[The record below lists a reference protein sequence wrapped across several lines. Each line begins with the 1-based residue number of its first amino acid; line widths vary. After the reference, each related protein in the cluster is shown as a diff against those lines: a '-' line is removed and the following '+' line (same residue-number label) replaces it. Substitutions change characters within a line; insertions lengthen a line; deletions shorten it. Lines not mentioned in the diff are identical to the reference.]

1 VDKKVLVESDWDA
14 GARLIE
20 ALDSKGLEVKAALW
34 LLSPEL
40 EEWRLIIATPL
51 IDEQGPIA
59 AYTLVQSVLE
69 ATPEAQSIPLDSI
82 SIVSP
87 GDPIIKLLGKTFRTG
102 PVITRLG
109 LTKASVRNVFFEEAH
124 IYRMNL
130 QEIPPRTPEDEV
142 SRTTRRKSR
151 RTNLGS
157 SSAPPGG
164 PAPKTR

>member
-1 VDKKVLVESDWDA
+1 
-14 GARLIE
+14 LIE
-20 ALDSKGLEVKAALW
+20 ALDSKGVEVKAALW

-69 ATPEAQSIPLDSI
+69 ATPEAQSISLDSI

-87 GDPIIKLLGKTFRTG
+87 GDPMVKLLGKTFRTG
-102 PVITRLG
+102 PVITRLE

-124 IYRMNL
+124 IYRMNI
-130 QEIPPRTPEDEV
+130 QEIPPRRLMPDRSERARSD
-142 SRTTRRKSR
+142 RRK
-151 RTNLGS
+151 
-157 SSAPPGG
+157 
-164 PAPKTR
+164 